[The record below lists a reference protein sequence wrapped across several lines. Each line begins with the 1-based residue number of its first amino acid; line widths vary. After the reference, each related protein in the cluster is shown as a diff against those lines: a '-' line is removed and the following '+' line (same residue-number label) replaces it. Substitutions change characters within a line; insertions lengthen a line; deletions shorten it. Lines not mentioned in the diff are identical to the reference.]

1 MKGYSLI
8 VLVTFYIT
16 SLHNVLLLLKK
27 NGHKVELKTP
37 ETIKL
42 FSSVKKGS

>member
-1 MKGYSLI
+1 MKRYPLI

-16 SLHNVLLLLKK
+16 SLHNLLVLLKN